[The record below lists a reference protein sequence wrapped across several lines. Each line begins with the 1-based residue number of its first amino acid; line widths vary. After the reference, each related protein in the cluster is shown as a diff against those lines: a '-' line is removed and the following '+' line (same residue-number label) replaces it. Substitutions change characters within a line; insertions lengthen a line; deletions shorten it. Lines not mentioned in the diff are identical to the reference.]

1 MLNADS
7 KFIERFSNFE
17 KFRAQFSTFDEFRMP
32 FENKDIGLQRAV
44 ALAMRELIEN
54 FVFPDDVQNDN
65 EMIEYVFKQI
75 DELGISKKKLA
86 NGRRL
91 RMNKETFSVYMSL
104 INRWARNPAKK
115 QIPPKDDTE
124 PLIIFFYLTHFAKD
138 ETGKVRDRYWFIV
151 LNTLKP
157 EGALAVERKAY
168 IAQRPQDKVKVE
180 ESTYPPGAKGL
191 ENSSSVFQ
199 STDLASNAEVVS
211 DVLREIKGQPHLRAM
226 LQRLDYSDQE
236 DAFVFDP
243 NEFRNSPDEG
253 PLDDLLY
260 AMADAGGVLRR
271 AGVSLQ
277 DTILIRAYVIM
288 VMGNPQVH
296 AYLSWLHQSDQ
307 VPNHVDFLDA
317 IYLFERL
324 TGEKVPTLVAYRE
337 RAEQI
342 VEELQRRFQEGN

>member
-1 MLNADS
+1 MPNADA

-17 KFRAQFSTFDEFRMP
+17 KFRAQFSTFDEFRKP
-32 FENKDIGLQRAV
+32 FENRDIGLQRAV

-86 NGRRL
+86 NGQRL
-91 RMNKETFSVYMSL
+91 RMNKETFSVYISL

-151 LNTLKP
+151 LNNLKP
-157 EGALAVERKAY
+157 EGVVAVERKSYFA
-168 IAQRPQDKVKVE
+168 RKSQDKLE
-180 ESTYPPGAKGL
+180 EEELKYPPQAKGN
-191 ENSSSVFQ
+191 ESSLSDFQ
-199 STDLASNAEVVS
+199 SADSASNAEVVS
-211 DVLREIKGQPHLRAM
+211 DVLRGIKRQPHLKLM
-226 LQRLDYSDQE
+226 LQRLDYSDHE
-236 DAFVFDP
+236 GAFVFDP
-243 NEFRNSPDEG
+243 NKFRNSAEEG

-260 AMADAGGVLRR
+260 ALSDAGGVLRR

-296 AYLSWLHQSDQ
+296 AYLRWLHQPDQ
-307 VPNHVDFLDA
+307 LPNHVDFLDA

-324 TGEKVPTLVAYRE
+324 TVERIPILVAYRE
-337 RAEQI
+337 RAERI
-342 VEELQRRFQEGN
+342 LDELQRRFKDGN